1 MHCSCTIHTL
11 FMGPTT
17 TLFRKKNIK
26 NGSHG
31 TIHTFKNYF
40 ATVFSIFNKISCIQ
54 TDSTSIKQIRQRSKK
69 ENTQCICPSNQ
80 SLEERHLQVLDQ
92 YFGFFKC
99 PGIPFPPNTPH
110 QTVGNHIPKHPI
122 FMFPKLPD
130 QLARRSNTSLGITQ
144 NIPKSVTTILHN
156 SLAIRQCRSK

>member
-80 SLEERHLQVLDQ
+80 SLEERYLQVLDQ

-99 PGIPFPPNTPH
+99 PGILFPPNTPH

-122 FMFPKLPD
+122 FMFPKF
-130 QLARRSNTSLGITQ
+130 ARPAS
-144 NIPKSVTTILHN
+144 
-156 SLAIRQCRSK
+156 